1 VAIPES
7 GEMLGVPKAEFLR
20 SVREALGRE
29 DVPPAEPYP
38 RLTETQAELED
49 QAAQIHRKLEE
60 NLPALL
66 DKLAEMAALGGWNV
80 HRASGVEEAIGYIE
94 SVARDSEATN
104 IVRSAQDVFDQ
115 IPVDAVL
122 ANLGLKVTT
131 VLRDDETPR
140 EALREEIRQS
150 GIGITGADYALAE
163 TGSLIVLPRRGLSRL
178 VSLVPPVHIALVR
191 PEDILESR
199 RPVLVAAAGV
209 SSAGRRDGQL
219 PELHHRAQPHRRH
232 RDDHRRRRPRP
243 ERSTHGHPGLTQSA
257 NPNSFSLAGRRLG

>member
-1 VAIPES
+1 MTTPES
-7 GEMLGVPKAEFLR
+7 GEMLGVSKSEFLR

-49 QAAQIHRKLEE
+49 QATQIRRRLEE

-80 HRASGVEEAIGYIE
+80 YRASGVEEAIGYIE

-115 IPVDAVL
+115 TPVDAAL
-122 ANLGLKVTT
+122 TNLGLKVTT
-131 VLRDDETPR
+131 VLRDDENSR

-150 GIGITGADYALAE
+150 EIGITGADYAVAE
-163 TGSLIVLPRRGLSRL
+163 TGSLIILPRRGLSRL

-191 PEDILESR
+191 PEDVLES
-199 RPVLVAAAGV
+199 L
-209 SSAGRRDGQL
+209 
-219 PELHHRAQPHRRH
+219 
-232 RDDHRRRRPRP
+232 DD
-243 ERSTHGHPGLTQSA
+243 L
-257 NPNSFSLAGRRLG
+257 FLLRRLEYHQRGGEMGSYLNFITGPSRTADIEMTIVEGVHGPKEVHMVILG